1 MHNLKRGFKDPQCSK
16 KNCLGRSVDAP
27 ALSPSIIKNL
37 GATFCKLDEKDL
49 SDSALLKKKMLPTL
63 ASGNKRT
70 SKKKAS
76 SDANEAEALPT
87 PSGKKAT
94 KKKSTPNDKDADVPM
109 KDQKKPRK

>member
-1 MHNLKRGFKDPQCSK
+1 MQQLRNGYKEPQCSS
-16 KNCLGRSVDAP
+16 KNCLGCNVEP
-27 ALSPSIIKNL
+27 PNLSPSVIRNL
-37 GATFCKLDEKDL
+37 GVSFCKIDEKDL

-94 KKKSTPNDKDADVPM
+94 KKKSTPNDKDADVPK